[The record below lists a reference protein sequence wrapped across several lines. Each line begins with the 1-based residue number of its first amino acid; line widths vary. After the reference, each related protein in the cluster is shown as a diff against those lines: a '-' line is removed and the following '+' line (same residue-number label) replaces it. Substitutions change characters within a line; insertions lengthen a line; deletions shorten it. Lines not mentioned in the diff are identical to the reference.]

1 MAAGLRPTPGDVAP
15 NVIASTEPAQTALLR
30 RRRQNRTAKVEPF
43 DAFYQA
49 YVTALIAGMAVL
61 AASSWIGDERASVAP
76 QVLAHDGAAVLAV
89 VSALAIAAGLRS
101 GARGGPFAVEATDVR
116 HVLLAPVDRGAALRS
131 PALRQL
137 RFLAG
142 SATAGGAAAG
152 VLASHRLDGG
162 ALAWTVTGAVYAVA
176 TLSVSLG
183 AAWCASG
190 NRLAPPSATLASA
203 LLVTASVLAARA
215 DVPGP
220 TTPLGQLG
228 VLPLRSDPVLVGAV
242 ALGAC
247 ALLAGGARL
256 LERSSVERLS
266 RRSSLIGE
274 LRFAAT
280 MRDLRTVMILRRQ
293 LTQERPRSKP
303 WIRVPGVG
311 SLPPVIR
318 RDVRALVRLPPSRAV
333 RLVGAVGVAAVCG
346 VGVWQGTTALA
357 AVGGLAGFVAG
368 LELLE
373 PLAQDLDHPHL
384 LDLAPV
390 PRGPVHALHLVVPS
404 IVLVA
409 CALVVGVPLGM
420 AMGGD
425 APAIASLFAVS
436 VALASVAGAAGSILR
451 DSDPGALA
459 IDELMLPP
467 EAMGMRLL
475 YKTIWPPALA
485 ALGYLPVIMARS
497 AAASGSDPVGRA
509 TTATVLIVSGAA
521 AFSWWIR
528 SRDSLKTSWAQATSA
543 APGSGG

>member
-1 MAAGLRPTPGDVAP
+1 
-15 NVIASTEPAQTALLR
+15 VISSTEPAHAALLR
-30 RRRQNRTAKVEPF
+30 RRRQNRTAKIEPF
-43 DAFYQA
+43 DAFYRA

-61 AASSWIGDERASVAP
+61 AASGWLGDERASVASR
-76 QVLAHDGAAVLAV
+76 VLAHDGAAVLAV
-89 VSALAIAAGLRS
+89 VSAVAIAAGLRS
-101 GARGGPFAVEATDVR
+101 GARGGPFAVEAPDVR
-116 HVLLAPVDRGAALRS
+116 HVLLAPVDRGSALRNA
-131 PALRQL
+131 ALRQL

-142 SATAGGAAAG
+142 SAAAGGATAG
-152 VLASHRLDGG
+152 ILASHRLDGG
-162 ALAWTVTGAVYAVA
+162 ALAWTATGAVYAVA

-190 NRLAPPSATLASA
+190 ARLAPPLATLVSA
-203 LLVTASVLAARA
+203 VLVTASVLAARA

-220 TTPLGQLG
+220 TTPLGRLA
-228 VLPLRSDPVLVGAV
+228 VLPLRNDSLLVGAV
-242 ALGAC
+242 ALAAGV
-247 ALLAGGARL
+247 LLAGGARL

-280 MRDLRTVMILRRQ
+280 MRDLRTVMVLRRQ
-293 LTQERPRSKP
+293 LTQERPRSRP
-303 WIRVPGVG
+303 WVRVRGVG

-333 RLVGAVGVAAVCG
+333 RLAGAIGVAAVCG
-346 VGVWQGTTALA
+346 VGVWHGTTALA
-357 AVGGLAGFVAG
+357 VLGGLAGFVAG

-390 PRGPVHALHLVVPS
+390 PKGPVHAMHLIVPS
-404 IVLVA
+404 VVLVA
-409 CALVVGVPLGM
+409 CALAVAVPLG
-420 AMGGD
+420 ATMGGD
-425 APAIASLFAVS
+425 APPVAALFAVS
-436 VALASVAGAAGSILR
+436 VAVASVAGAAGSILR
-451 DSDPGALA
+451 DSDPGSLA

-475 YKTIWPPALA
+475 YKTVWPPALA

-497 AAASGSDPVGRA
+497 AAASGSDPVGAA
-509 TTATVLIVSGAA
+509 TTATLLVLSGAA
-521 AFSWWIR
+521 AFSWWVR
-528 SRDSLKTSWAQATSA
+528 SRDSLKTSWAQATAA

>member
-1 MAAGLRPTPGDVAP
+1 M
-15 NVIASTEPAQTALLR
+15 IASTAPAHAALR
-30 RRRQNRTAKVEPF
+30 RRRRENRTAKIEPF

-61 AASSWIGDERASVAP
+61 AAGGWLGDERASVAP
-76 QVLAHDGAAVLAV
+76 RVLAHDGAAVLAV
-89 VSALAIAAGLRS
+89 VSAVAIATGLRS
-101 GARGGPFAVEATDVR
+101 GARGGPFAVETPDVR
-116 HVLLAPVDRGAALRS
+116 HVLLAPVDRGSALRNA
-131 PALRQL
+131 ALRQL
-137 RFLAG
+137 RFLAA
-142 SATAGGAAAG
+142 SATAGGATAG

-162 ALAWTVTGAVYAVA
+162 ALAWTATGAAYAVA

-190 NRLAPPSATLASA
+190 ARLAPPLATLASV
-203 LLVTASVLAARA
+203 LLIAASVLAARA

-220 TTPLGQLG
+220 TTPLGRLG
-228 VLPLRSDPVLVGAV
+228 VLPLHSDPLLVGTVAV
-242 ALGAC
+242 AAGV
-247 ALLAGGARL
+247 LLAGGARL
-256 LERSSVERLS
+256 LARSSLERLS

-280 MRDLRTVMILRRQ
+280 MRDLRTVMVLRRQ
-293 LTQERPRSKP
+293 LTQERPRSRP
-303 WIRVPGVG
+303 WVRVPGVG

-318 RDVRALVRLPPSRAV
+318 RDVRALVRLPASRAV
-333 RLVGAVGVAAVCG
+333 RLAGAIGVAAVCG
-346 VGVWQGTTALA
+346 VGVWHGVTALA
-357 AVGGLAGFVAG
+357 IVGGLAGFLAG

-390 PRGPVHALHLVVPS
+390 AKGPVHALHLVVPS
-404 IVLVA
+404 VVLVA
-409 CALVVGVPLGM
+409 CALAVGVPLGA

-425 APAIASLFAVS
+425 APAIAALFAVS

-451 DSDPGALA
+451 DSDPGSLA

-497 AAASGSDPVGRA
+497 ATASGPDPVGAA

-521 AFSWWIR
+521 AFSWWVR
-528 SRDSLKTSWAQATSA
+528 SRDSLKTSWAQATAA